1 MKAIVF
7 GSDGQLGTRISGLL
21 RQRGH
26 SVAGYTSKDCDF
38 TSQNV
43 KSELKEAKLADYR
56 LIVNCAGLIDGGT
69 NSFDKIFNVNVR
81 SNFEI
86 FEYFVSL
93 ESCEPVGIFVC
104 GSTAANNP
112 RKRYPLYAASK
123 TALCNLVA
131 SYKEIFQDT
140 NVNITHAAL
149 EKFGNQMG
157 SSSDL
162 PESFIDDA
170 LTTFESFLRN
180 METL

>member
-7 GSDGQLGTRISGLL
+7 GSSGQLGAKVSELL

-26 SVAGYTSKDCDF
+26 SVVAYNSKDCDF
-38 TSQNV
+38 TSQNL
-43 KSELKEAKLADYR
+43 KSMFKEISLEGFH
-56 LIVNCAGLIDGGT
+56 LIVNCTGLIDGKSNT
-69 NSFDKIFNVNVR
+69 FDKIFNVNVK

-93 ESCEPVGIFVC
+93 ESCEPVSIFVC

-131 SYKEIFQDT
+131 SYSEIFQDT
-140 NVNITHAAL
+140 NVNITYASL

-157 SSSDL
+157 SSDIL
-162 PESFIDDA
+162 PKSFINNA
-170 LTTFESFLRN
+170 LKAFEAFLIK
-180 METL
+180 MEPL